1 MIYVLGSINM
11 DMVARVPRMPVG
23 GETLTADK
31 YYVNPGGK
39 GANQAVAIA
48 KLGGKVA
55 MIGKV
60 GSDETGDALKN
71 NLKAMGVDESMVTR
85 ADVPS
90 GIAMIIVEGGENRI
104 ILYKGANHSVTK
116 ADVDEG
122 LKNAK
127 SGDALVM
134 QLEIPLE
141 TVTYAAAVAK
151 QKGMLVL
158 LNPAP
163 AVPLGEELLK
173 NVDIIAPNETETE
186 ILTGVGLDSD
196 VHIALAVKK
205 LYQLGVKRV
214 IITMGSRGS
223 IVAEGQ
229 TITPVEPRKVKA
241 VDTTSAGDTFVGAT
255 VLRYLDGDTL
265 EDAAR
270 FASVA
275 SSITVTREGAAQSI
289 PTLEEVKKVIESE
302 K

>member
-11 DMVARVPRMPVG
+11 DMVARVPHMPVG

-127 SGDALVM
+127 PGDALVM

-255 VLRYLDGDTL
+255 MLRYLDGDTL

-289 PTLEEVKKVIESE
+289 PTLDEVKKVIESE

>member
-122 LKNAK
+122 LKTAK
-127 SGDALVM
+127 PGDALVM

>member
-11 DMVARVPRMPVG
+11 DMVARVPHMPVG

-127 SGDALVM
+127 PGDALVM

-173 NVDIIAPNETETE
+173 NVDIIAPNETETK

>member
-48 KLGGKVA
+48 KLGGKVS

-127 SGDALVM
+127 PGDALVM

>member
-90 GIAMIIVEGGENRI
+90 GIAMIIVESGENRI

-127 SGDALVM
+127 PGDALVM

>member
-11 DMVARVPRMPVG
+11 DMVARVPHMPVG

-39 GANQAVAIA
+39 GANQAAAIA

-127 SGDALVM
+127 PGDALVM

-255 VLRYLDGDTL
+255 VLRYIDGDTL

-289 PTLEEVKKVIESE
+289 PTLDEVKKVIESE

>member
-11 DMVARVPRMPVG
+11 DMVAKVPYMPVN

-60 GSDETGDALKN
+60 GPDETGDALKA
-71 NLKAMGVDESMVTR
+71 NLKDMGVDESMVTR

-90 GIAMIIVEGGENRI
+90 GIAMIIVEGGDNRI
-104 ILYKGANHSVTK
+104 ILYKGANHAVTK

-122 LKNAK
+122 LKNAQA
-127 SGDALVM
+127 GDALIM

-141 TVTYAAAVAK
+141 IVAYAAAVAK
-151 QKGMLVL
+151 EKGMLVV

-163 AVPLGEELLK
+163 AVPLDADLLK
-173 NVDIIAPNETETE
+173 NVDIIAPNESETE
-186 ILTGVGLDSD
+186 ILTGVSLDSD

-214 IITMGSRGS
+214 IITMGSRGA
-223 IVAEGQ
+223 IVTNGQ
-229 TITPVEPRKVKA
+229 TITPIEPRKVKA

-255 VLRYLDGDTL
+255 VLRYLAGDTL
-265 EDAAR
+265 EEAAK

-275 SSITVTREGAAQSI
+275 SSITITREGAAQSI
-289 PTLEEVKKVIESE
+289 PTLEEVKKVIENE

>member
-127 SGDALVM
+127 PGDALVM

>member
-1 MIYVLGSINM
+1 
-11 DMVARVPRMPVG
+11 
-23 GETLTADK
+23 
-31 YYVNPGGK
+31 
-39 GANQAVAIA
+39 
-48 KLGGKVA
+48 

-90 GIAMIIVEGGENRI
+90 CIAMIIVEGGENRI

-127 SGDALVM
+127 PGDALVM

>member
-11 DMVARVPRMPVG
+11 DMVARVPHMPVG

-205 LYQLGVKRV
+205 LYRLGVKRV

-289 PTLEEVKKVIESE
+289 PTLDEVKKVIESE

>member
-11 DMVARVPRMPVG
+11 DMVARVPHMPVG

-90 GIAMIIVEGGENRI
+90 GIAMVIVEGGENRI

-127 SGDALVM
+127 PGDALVM

>member
-11 DMVARVPRMPVG
+11 DMVARVPHMPVG

-127 SGDALVM
+127 PGDALVM

-289 PTLEEVKKVIESE
+289 PTLDEVKEVIESE

>member
-122 LKNAK
+122 LKNAQP
-127 SGDALVM
+127 GDALVM

-289 PTLEEVKKVIESE
+289 PTLDEVKKVIESE

>member
-11 DMVARVPRMPVG
+11 DMVARVPHMPVG

-116 ADVDEG
+116 ADVDKG

-127 SGDALVM
+127 PGDALVM

>member
-11 DMVARVPRMPVG
+11 DMVARVPHMPVG

-127 SGDALVM
+127 PGDALVM

-255 VLRYLDGDTL
+255 VLRYIDGDTL

-289 PTLEEVKKVIESE
+289 PTLDEVKKVIESE

>member
-127 SGDALVM
+127 PGDALVM

-241 VDTTSAGDTFVGAT
+241 VDTTSAVDTFVGAT

-289 PTLEEVKKVIESE
+289 PTLDEVKKVIESE

>member
-71 NLKAMGVDESMVTR
+71 NFKAMGVDESMVTR

-127 SGDALVM
+127 PGDALVM

>member
-11 DMVARVPRMPVG
+11 DMVARVPHMPVG

-127 SGDALVM
+127 PGDALVM

-289 PTLEEVKKVIESE
+289 PTLNEVKKVIESE

>member
-127 SGDALVM
+127 PGDALVM

-151 QKGMLVL
+151 RKGMLVL

>member
-122 LKNAK
+122 LKNAQP
-127 SGDALVM
+127 GDALVM

-214 IITMGSRGS
+214 IITMGRRGS

>member
-127 SGDALVM
+127 PGDALVM

-229 TITPVEPRKVKA
+229 TITPVKPRKVKA

-289 PTLEEVKKVIESE
+289 PTLDEVKKVIESE

>member
-127 SGDALVM
+127 PGDALVM

-163 AVPLGEELLK
+163 AVPLVEELLK

>member
-11 DMVARVPRMPVG
+11 DMVARVPHMPVG

-127 SGDALVM
+127 PGDALVM

-214 IITMGSRGS
+214 IITMGSRGA

-289 PTLEEVKKVIESE
+289 PTLDEVKKVIESE

>member
-60 GSDETGDALKN
+60 GLDETGDALKN

-127 SGDALVM
+127 PGDALVM

>member
-11 DMVARVPRMPVG
+11 DMVARVPHMPVG

-127 SGDALVM
+127 RGDALVM

-289 PTLEEVKKVIESE
+289 PTLDEVKKVIESE

>member
-11 DMVARVPRMPVG
+11 DMVARVPHMPVG

-85 ADVPS
+85 ADVSS

-127 SGDALVM
+127 PGDALVM

>member
-11 DMVARVPRMPVG
+11 DMVARVPHMPVG

-71 NLKAMGVDESMVTR
+71 NLKAMGVDVSMVTR

-127 SGDALVM
+127 PGDALVM

>member
-11 DMVARVPRMPVG
+11 DMVARVPHMPVG

-127 SGDALVM
+127 PGDALVM

-151 QKGMLVL
+151 QRGMLVL

-289 PTLEEVKKVIESE
+289 PTLDEVKKVIESE

>member
-11 DMVARVPRMPVG
+11 DMVARVPHMPVG

-127 SGDALVM
+127 PGDALVM

-289 PTLEEVKKVIESE
+289 PTLDEVKKVIESE

>member
-11 DMVARVPRMPVG
+11 DMVARVPHMPVG

-90 GIAMIIVEGGENRI
+90 GIAMIIVEDGENRI

-127 SGDALVM
+127 PGDALVM

-289 PTLEEVKKVIESE
+289 PTLDEVKKVIESE

>member
-11 DMVARVPRMPVG
+11 DMVARVPHMPVG

-127 SGDALVM
+127 PGDALVM

-229 TITPVEPRKVKA
+229 MITPVEPRKVKA

>member
-122 LKNAK
+122 LKNAQP
-127 SGDALVM
+127 GDALVM

-255 VLRYLDGDTL
+255 MLRYLDGDTL

>member
-127 SGDALVM
+127 PGDALVM

-163 AVPLGEELLK
+163 SVPLGEELLK

-289 PTLEEVKKVIESE
+289 PTLDEVKKVIESE

>member
-11 DMVARVPRMPVG
+11 DMVARVPHMPVG

-122 LKNAK
+122 LKNAQP
-127 SGDALVM
+127 GDALVM

-289 PTLEEVKKVIESE
+289 PTLDEVKKVIESE

>member
-1 MIYVLGSINM
+1 M

-127 SGDALVM
+127 PGDALVM

>member
-11 DMVARVPRMPVG
+11 DMVAKVPYMPVN

-60 GSDETGDALKN
+60 GQDETGDALKA
-71 NLKAMGVDESMVTR
+71 NLKNMGVDESMVTR
-85 ADVPS
+85 AEVPS
-90 GIAMIIVEGGENRI
+90 GIAMIIVEGGDNRI
-104 ILYKGANHSVTK
+104 ILYKGANHAVTK

-127 SGDALVM
+127 PGDALVM

-141 TVTYAAAVAK
+141 IVAYAAAVAK
-151 QKGMLVL
+151 EKGMLVV

-163 AVPLGEELLK
+163 AVPLDADLLK
-173 NVDIIAPNETETE
+173 NVDIIAPNESETE
-186 ILTGVGLDSD
+186 ILTGVSLDSD

-214 IITMGSRGS
+214 IITMGSRGA
-223 IVAEGQ
+223 VVTDGQ
-229 TITPVEPRKVKA
+229 TITPIEPRKVKA

-275 SSITVTREGAAQSI
+275 SSITITREGAAQSI
-289 PTLEEVKKVIESE
+289 PTLDEVKKVIESE

>member
-11 DMVARVPRMPVG
+11 DMVARVPHMPVG

-127 SGDALVM
+127 PGDALVM

-196 VHIALAVKK
+196 VHIAL
-205 LYQLGVKRV
+205 G
-214 IITMGSRGS
+214 
-223 IVAEGQ
+223 
-229 TITPVEPRKVKA
+229 
-241 VDTTSAGDTFVGAT
+241 
-255 VLRYLDGDTL
+255 
-265 EDAAR
+265 
-270 FASVA
+270 
-275 SSITVTREGAAQSI
+275 
-289 PTLEEVKKVIESE
+289 VKKVFLLGV
-302 K
+302 

>member
-11 DMVARVPRMPVG
+11 DMVARVPHMPVG

-127 SGDALVM
+127 PGDALVM

-223 IVAEGQ
+223 IVAAGQ

>member
-127 SGDALVM
+127 PGDALVM

-289 PTLEEVKKVIESE
+289 PTLEEVKKVIGSE